1 MHMSQ
6 RTGLA
11 TWLTT
16 RSIQFGAGGDHR
28 AVAVG
33 QQRDRRVAD
42 GGAGGRRGQR
52 VDRRGHVPGVERA
65 RHPQRPQPRALA
77 GGFAANSASC
87 SRVPPATI
95 CPAVLT
101 LAGVSPASAMAAS
114 TAASSPPSTAV
125 IPVGSASQAAAI
137 ASPRTRVSAMAS
149 SADSTPAIAPA
160 ASSPTLCPAAA
171 SGSPSSPATA
181 SAAAT
186 SSGWATEV
194 SVISS
199 ALPVV
204 PSRIRSRP
212 ASSDQVPSC
221 SASPGSSSHGD
232 RKPGVCAPCPGAV
245 KMSTLFTLPCRDPP
259 HR

>member
-1 MHMSQ
+1 M
-6 RTGLA
+6 
-11 TWLTT
+11 
-16 RSIQFGAGGDHR
+16 
-28 AVAVG
+28 
-33 QQRDRRVAD
+33 
-42 GGAGGRRGQR
+42 
-52 VDRRGHVPGVERA
+52 
-65 RHPQRPQPRALA
+65 
-77 GGFAANSASC
+77 
-87 SRVPPATI
+87 PPATI

-114 TAASSPPSTAV
+114 TAASSPPSTAL
-125 IPVGSASQAAAI
+125 IPVGSAPHAAAI

-149 SADSTPAIAPA
+149 SADITPAIAPA
-160 ASSPTLCPAAA
+160 ASSPTLCPAAT

-199 ALPVV
+199 ALPAV

-212 ASSDQVPSC
+212 ASSDQAPSW
-221 SASPGSSSHGD
+221 SASPGSSSQGD

-245 KMSTLFTLPCRDPP
+245 KMSTIFTLPCRDPP
-259 HR
+259 L